1 MAEEED
7 IVHVQDDDVFDIL
20 PVVDHILSLF
30 GISQAL
36 SIDHWHIVDIQ
47 LMLQSLVFA
56 MLISKHCTML
66 SSKALVRWTIRC
78 GLDIQMLYLHMRV
91 CPEYEKEFNV
101 KMDAKSGSRPAALDP
116 APQRNSPHPTPK
128 QKIYLNFELY
138 TLDTPST
145 FLYPNK

>member
-56 MLISKHCTML
+56 MLISKHCIGML
-66 SSKALVRWTIRC
+66 WIIFRA
-78 GLDIQMLYLHMRV
+78 H
-91 CPEYEKEFNV
+91 N
-101 KMDAKSGSRPAALDP
+101 
-116 APQRNSPHPTPK
+116 
-128 QKIYLNFELY
+128 
-138 TLDTPST
+138 
-145 FLYPNK
+145 